1 MASKSVL
8 FVSKPIAPPYHDGT
22 KCLVRDVALNLE
34 RVRPSVMS
42 CAGVAPLGNVR
53 LEAVY
58 ADSGSFAPALLDNV
72 RAASWLLARSRADL
86 WHFVFAPN
94 VRTSQVGRA
103 MKHLRR
109 KPVVQ
114 TVASPPRSFEQAREL
129 LFGDVV
135 VTQSRWTRA
144 QFRRRYAQLECEP
157 PPMQVIYPPVPP
169 LRRRSTQEL
178 AAVRAQLEIGEERVV
193 FVYPGDLETSRGAD
207 TVAAAVKEIAQL
219 VPGAMVVFAYRPKTS
234 RAEDRARALRARV
247 PAEHTRFVS
256 ALSDVL
262 ALVQGA
268 RAVLFPVDDL
278 WGKVDLPIVLLE
290 AMELAVPV
298 IVLDRG
304 PLAEI
309 GGVKRI
315 QQQSGDA
322 LARAAYQV
330 HTNAGEAAHIAR
342 EQRSFVDRH
351 CRAPATARA
360 YEDLYL
366 DLLS

>member
-1 MASKSVL
+1 VIKSVL

-34 RVRPSVMS
+34 RVQPSVMS
-42 CAGVAPLGNVR
+42 CAGAAPLGSVR

-58 ADSGSFAPALLDNV
+58 ADSGSFTPALFDNV

-94 VRTSQVGRA
+94 SRTSRVGRA
-103 MKHLRR
+103 MKNLRR

-114 TVASPPRSFEQAREL
+114 TVASPPRSFEHPRDL

-144 QFRRRYAQLECEP
+144 QFRRRYAALETEP
-157 PPMQVIYPPVPP
+157 PRIEVIYPPVAV
-169 LRRRSTQEL
+169 LRRRSPEEIS
-178 AAVRAQLEIGEERVV
+178 AARAQLEIEDGRPL
-193 FVYPGDLETSRGAD
+193 FIYPGDLETSRGAD
-207 TVAAAVKEIAQL
+207 TVAAAVKEIVRA
-219 VPGAMVVFAYRPKTS
+219 VPNAMVVLAYRPKTS
-234 RAEDRARALRARV
+234 RAEDRARTLRARL
-247 PAEHTRFVS
+247 PAEYTRLTSTFP
-256 ALSDVL
+256 DVL

-268 RAVLFPVDDL
+268 SAVLFPVEDL

-290 AMELAVPV
+290 AMALGVPV
-298 IVLDRG
+298 IVLDKG
-304 PLAEI
+304 PLAEL

-315 QQQSGDA
+315 QQQTPEA
-322 LARAAYQV
+322 LARAVYQL
-330 HTNAGEAAHIAR
+330 HTNSGEAAHIR
-342 EQRSFVDRH
+342 DEQLLFVERQ
-351 CRAPATARA
+351 CRAVVTARA